1 MWAVRRAHNPLYG
14 TTLRLKYDQKSH
26 HPPPPTGCHP
36 YLSDHLAK
44 SEHDGDDAATATT
57 RQTTT
62 NYDRR
67 GTADGQARHDGGGE
81 VRQTSNLELSR
92 LDSIMVDAVG
102 TPSYA
107 VHDLGDGEVMRLA
120 GGFPIEGL
128 KRSAQVSKPSL
139 S

>member
-1 MWAVRRAHNPLYG
+1 MI
-14 TTLRLKYDQKSH
+14 
-26 HPPPPTGCHP
+26 
-36 YLSDHLAK
+36 
-44 SEHDGDDAATATT
+44 DD
-57 RQTTT
+57 
-62 NYDRR
+62 